1 MNQHQAQA
9 QTETSN
15 INVIASQTNKN
26 EGVTA
31 SHTQIEVRTNNPE
44 QDQPRASTSQENFT
58 DSEFESWEMQDYQ
71 EDPENA
77 YRSRQIHQPVI
88 HEKLPEIEAKLYL
101 ERNVGFF
108 VIMAILSL
116 CLYLIMEGYVTSN
129 FLFFPIYVYLAYHL
143 YETKKRRACVN
154 RDEWRVKEDFFAV
167 LDNLNMMFFVASVQL
182 IHLNLMNTC
191 NIIFI
196 LHFLTTILYYG
207 MSSAPQATKM
217 TRTVVRSIFTLQFL
231 LISLKLTNKLQWEWK
246 YTLALFWLY
255 LGVIGV
261 YLIAYTSILVL
272 LTSLTLLGR
281 QQNGEIDTFTQFRGL
296 VWHCLY
302 YSFGGF
308 AAALIIGLNDY
319 TLNGSTETLKLTA
332 MIGMGLSAFL
342 AIYTF
347 FLVTPL
353 TKYIQIF
360 SLSDGAVFSSE
371 VQGNFFEEDDEN
383 EKVKIIIVK
392 EEKETYLVI
401 LSSTYFKI
409 LSDNMGE
416 MLNPILKNL
425 NLMNEQKLTSS
436 DDVIQSVQN
445 NKNLTAEV
453 KSYLGQSVV
462 LENEDNL
469 CYLCCERQ
477 SDAVLDGCGHGGICS
492 DCALSTLAKKS
503 ECMECRSSVNSFFKI
518 DPQYKVANIVKS
530 KELLKVIRG

>member
-1 MNQHQAQA
+1 MNHSQT

-15 INVIASQTNKN
+15 TNITASQTIP
-26 EGVTA
+26 A

-44 QDQPRASTSQENFT
+44 QEQPRASTSQENFT
-58 DSEFESWEMQDYQ
+58 DSEIESWEIQEDYQ
-71 EDPENA
+71 EDLENA

-101 ERNVGFF
+101 ERNIGFF
-108 VIMAILSL
+108 VIMGILSL
-116 CLYLIMEGYVTSN
+116 CLFLFMEGYLTSN

-143 YETKKRRACVN
+143 YETKKRRACAN
-154 RDEWRVKEDFFAV
+154 REEWRVKEDFFSI

-182 IHLNLMNTC
+182 IQLNLMNTC

-196 LHFLTTILYYG
+196 LHFFTTVLYYWI
-207 MSSAPQATKM
+207 SSAPQATKM

-261 YLIAYTSILVL
+261 YLIAYTSILIL
-272 LTSLTLLGR
+272 LTTLTLLGR
-281 QQNGEIDTFTQFRGL
+281 QQNGEIDIFTQFRGL

-302 YSFGGF
+302 YCFGGF

-319 TLNGSTETLKLTA
+319 TLGGSTESLKLTA
-332 MIGMGLSAFL
+332 MVGMGLSTFL
-342 AIYTF
+342 AIYTS
-347 FLVTPL
+347 FLVSPL

-383 EKVKIIIVK
+383 EKVKISIVR
-392 EEKETYLVI
+392 EEKETYLVT

-416 MLNPILKNL
+416 MLKPILQNL
-425 NLMNEQKLTSS
+425 NLTNEQKLTSS
-436 DDVIQSVQN
+436 DDVIESVQN
-445 NKNLTAEV
+445 NKDIKKNVAAEV
-453 KSYLGQSVV
+453 ESYLRQSIV
-462 LENEDNL
+462 LENEDSL
-469 CYLCCERQ
+469 WYLCCERQ
-477 SDAVLDGCGHGGICS
+477 SDAVLDVCGHGGICS
-492 DCALSTLAKKS
+492 DCALITLAKKS

-518 DPQYKVANIVKS
+518 DPKYKVANIVKS